1 MFAKSHFNAELVI
14 RTTSAGASNGN
25 SEATSFILPAILQP
39 SIADFEKY
47 YIGAHNGRKL
57 TWLFNMSHGEIR
69 LTYLDK
75 PYLVSMSVYQM
86 SVILCFQDSDTISE
100 IVGSTRVNIVIRIFQ
115 KVLQGFS
122 YNVKYASEAST
133 IKSLEVRR

>member
-1 MFAKSHFNAELVI
+1 MNHLLPSRLYPPVDPYHFSYHNSQI
-14 RTTSAGASNGN
+14 NICHSNDHLRCIGYIQTLIAHRAN
-25 SEATSFILPAILQP
+25 EGESPCGDGRRP
-39 SIADFEKY
+39 SPTD
-47 YIGAHNGRKL
+47 
-57 TWLFNMSHGEIR
+57 
-69 LTYLDK
+69 
-75 PYLVSMSVYQM
+75 
-86 SVILCFQDSDTISE
+86 LCNFQE